1 MFCPSCNAPNREDA
15 KFCKSC
21 GHILRVEPA
30 QAPEQVSTPAP
41 APAWPASP
49 APAFTE
55 GTPPVATSAPAA
67 SEGQQPSTGSEDPAL
82 APTLILSPEKVL
94 AYRSRFWT
102 QSEKET
108 GQAAPAGGSSEEDI
122 SLQPTVII

>member
-21 GHILRVEPA
+21 GHGLQVK
-30 QAPEQVSTPAP
+30 QAEAPDPVSASAP
-41 APAWPASP
+41 AAPVWPASP
-49 APAFTE
+49 APTAEE
-55 GTPPVATSAPAA
+55 GVQPVATTSPSELEQA
-67 SEGQQPSTGSEDPAL
+67 SEPPAPVISQEDPAL

-102 QSEKET
+102 QEQE
-108 GQAAPAGGSSEEDI
+108 AD
-122 SLQPTVII
+122 L